1 VSQYKYDDV
10 IEAYV
15 VSSDEAGNFFKS
27 ISFQTL
33 ATATTPTGFS
43 VPVDASNLY
52 IEFRVGNKVYV
63 KLKICIQI
71 FILGYTYWRFI
82 CNRRKSRRG
91 RPTLAKRLQKNIERL
106 VYPSK
111 KKELVRSLTYQN
123 Y

>member
-15 VSSDEAGNFFKS
+15 VSSDEAGNFFS

-33 ATATTPTGFS
+33 ATATTPTTGFS

-63 KLKICIQI
+63 KLKD
-71 FILGYTYWRFI
+71 LYTDLYFGV
-82 CNRRKSRRG
+82 CV
-91 RPTLAKRLQKNIERL
+91 LA
-106 VYPSK
+106 VY
-111 KKELVRSLTYQN
+111 L
-123 Y
+123 

>member
-1 VSQYKYDDV
+1 MRLQMLVSQYKYDDV

-33 ATATTPTGFS
+33 ATAITPTTGFS

-63 KLKICIQI
+63 KLKD
-71 FILGYTYWRFI
+71 LYTDLYFGV
-82 CNRRKSRRG
+82 CV
-91 RPTLAKRLQKNIERL
+91 L
-106 VYPSK
+106 VY
-111 KKELVRSLTYQN
+111 L
-123 Y
+123 

>member
-1 VSQYKYDDV
+1 VYAVTNACVKYKYDDV

-33 ATATTPTGFS
+33 ATATTPTTGFS

-52 IEFRVGNKVYV
+52 IEFRVGKVYV

-71 FILGYTYWRFI
+71 FILGV
-82 CNRRKSRRG
+82 CV
-91 RPTLAKRLQKNIERL
+91 LA
-106 VYPSK
+106 VY
-111 KKELVRSLTYQN
+111 L
-123 Y
+123 